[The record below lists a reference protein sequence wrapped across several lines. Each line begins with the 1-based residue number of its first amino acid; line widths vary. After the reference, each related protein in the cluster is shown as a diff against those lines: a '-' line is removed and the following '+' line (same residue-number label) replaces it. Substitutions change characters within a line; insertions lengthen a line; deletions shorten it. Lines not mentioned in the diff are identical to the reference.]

1 MSLFS
6 LFKTISSKKPPTCTA
21 VIAAAGT
28 SQRCKGE
35 DKLFYRINDKP
46 VLAHTIS
53 VFQNCEFINEI
64 IVVSHEDK
72 IDNVAKLCQEF
83 GLDKVSAVIV
93 GGPTRPESVLYGI
106 YAASKKAR
114 LIAIHDGARPCVD
127 IDIIK
132 RTIQKAAICYAAA
145 PAVSITS
152 TVKKVENGVI
162 SETVDRSGL
171 FEIQTPQVFKTE
183 LIKGALTNVLKKEID
198 VTDDCMAVE
207 KLGFSVHVVEGSRK
221 NIKITDND
229 DLLLVESFLSESG
242 QKEDGSL
249 CE

>member
-114 LIAIHDGARPCVD
+114 LIAIHDGARPC
-127 IDIIK
+127 IESGIIE
-132 RTIQKAAICYAAA
+132 AAIAAAYKHHAAA
-145 PAVSITS
+145 PAVQVSS
-152 TVKKVENGVI
+152 TLKRVRDGAI
-162 SETVDRSGL
+162 IETVDREEL
-171 FEIQTPQVFKTE
+171 FEIQTPQVFDSD
-183 LIKGALTNVLKKEID
+183 LI
-198 VTDDCMAVE
+198 
-207 KLGFSVHVVEGSRK
+207 
-221 NIKITDND
+221 
-229 DLLLVESFLSESG
+229 
-242 QKEDGSL
+242 
-249 CE
+249 